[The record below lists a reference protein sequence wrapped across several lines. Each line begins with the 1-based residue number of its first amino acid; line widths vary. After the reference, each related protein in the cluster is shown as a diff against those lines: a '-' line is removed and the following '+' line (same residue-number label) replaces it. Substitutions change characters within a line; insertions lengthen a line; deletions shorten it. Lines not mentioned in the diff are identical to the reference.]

1 MYSVRNRGRPNFV
14 FFLFFGARKRLFLAE
29 KDIQIFVFFSF
40 FGIKMAVKKNKKKSV
55 LWLNQC
61 TAGRTLCH
69 LQLHTAAVYIATRRA
84 WVLWGSKQWA
94 DSVCCLCCCS
104 WLLSI
109 APPARKFLSAP
120 PTSAASEQL
129 FSGAGQTYS
138 DRRSSLLGENA
149 ENLFLAY
156 WVQYPTVWL

>member
-1 MYSVRNRGRPNFV
+1 MGNENIACSLMYSVRNRGRPNFV

-84 WVLWGSKQWA
+84 SVLWAVSRL
-94 DSVCCLCCCS
+94 S
-104 WLLSI
+104 LLSLLLQSACDNSPFCQKI
-109 APPARKFLSAP
+109 LVGATNKCCQRTTIQCRWTDLFWLSK
-120 PTSAASEQL
+120 
-129 FSGAGQTYS
+129 
-138 DRRSSLLGENA
+138 
-149 ENLFLAY
+149 
-156 WVQYPTVWL
+156 